1 MACRLLDVS
10 SCGYYDWAQSATL
23 GANGSRRGADNHDPT
38 HPRGQA
44 GWLWCDAGAGRFAA
58 RAQRPRRPETRR
70 EVDAA
75 ERAGKIF
82 HRRKRRGRKP
92 DTATHED
99 LVKRRFRADAP
110 NRLWFCDITQHRAR
124 DGWVYLTAVIDA
136 FSRRIVWWS
145 ISDRIAAET
154 MTGVILGS
162 GYTVANLGGTLR
174 ISATGT
180 SAQFRV
186 LLAVGATDVVVQ
198 DDHTVRVG
206 EVAYDLNWLGAFD
219 GGPA

>member
-1 MACRLLDVS
+1 M
-10 SCGYYDWAQSATL
+10 
-23 GANGSRRGADNHDPT
+23 
-38 HPRGQA
+38 
-44 GWLWCDAGAGRFAA
+44 
-58 RAQRPRRPETRR
+58 
-70 EVDAA
+70 
-75 ERAGKIF
+75 
-82 HRRKRRGRKP
+82 
-92 DTATHED
+92 
-99 LVKRRFRADAP
+99 KRRFRADAP